1 MLIAVM
7 KCMHVPDK
15 DQYRIEPQKSPVV
28 YNLFHGLYLYFLAV
42 KDGKLEPLLDYVID
56 GKYDEKFT
64 EQVKPDFLTPD
75 KKEEL
80 YLY

>member
-1 MLIAVM
+1 M
-7 KCMHVPDK
+7 
-15 DQYRIEPQKSPVV
+15 
-28 YNLFHGLYLYFLAV
+28 
-42 KDGKLEPLLDYVID
+42 LDYVID

-80 YLY
+80 YLYWWQKYEYEVSGAIKICD